1 MPYRSTLWIK
11 GIHAYVNVVFVA
23 LQKVLPSGAGH
34 CIALKREVFQ
44 QSPGF
49 DSNLK
54 VGEDVALGPKAV
66 QGTPIRPRRQAGF
79 CLGPEIQRR
88 RRAADAN
95 EDTALSIMFAFG
107 KFGEQT
113 SSSTSSAV
121 THNERLKIVCATSA
135 GWRGSRLAVGRGR
148 GDV

>member
-1 MPYRSTLWIK
+1 MPYRSTLLIK

-66 QGTPIRPRRQAGF
+66 QRTPIRPRRQAGF

-113 SSSTSSAV
+113 ASSTSSA
-121 THNERLKIVCATSA
+121 ATQ
-135 GWRGSRLAVGRGR
+135 
-148 GDV
+148 